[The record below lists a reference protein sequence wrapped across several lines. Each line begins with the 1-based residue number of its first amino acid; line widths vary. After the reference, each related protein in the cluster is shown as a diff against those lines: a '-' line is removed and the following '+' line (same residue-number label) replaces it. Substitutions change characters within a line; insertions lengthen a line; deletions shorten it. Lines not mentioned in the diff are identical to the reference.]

1 MQLISMELYSTWI
14 KQLMNLLILL
24 KAWLSQM
31 FKAILIKLLSALKE
45 IWVVIFQYNFMIM
58 RLLVETKTSS
68 AGKIGVILLVILLI
82 LLNQ

>member
-1 MQLISMELYSTWI
+1 
-14 KQLMNLLILL
+14 MNLLILL
-24 KAWLSQM
+24 KAWLRQM
-31 FKAILIKLLSALKE
+31 FKVILIKLLSALKE